1 MNISGKEILEVLTD
15 LGFENQGLK
24 GNHFVLNK
32 GSHTILVPD
41 EDELAERTVIG
52 LIDQAGLSSK
62 DILKLLKLQKAGSS
76 VPSLDGDEKPSPK
89 GKGFFGRAWHARAWA
104 APLAAFRVL
113 LGVLFIISAL
123 EKAPW
128 LPTAFGWL
136 KPFLEAVSASPA
148 NPLMK
153 MIVDSIVLPGFS
165 SFGWFQFIFELLFG
179 LSLVLGLFT
188 VLSSFLGMFWVVFFS
203 ALAVGLPD
211 PFVMLWAVMWISSVI
226 LMWTMRAGRSFGID
240 QAIAKVADSR
250 KEESGFWRFISW
262 LV

>member
-1 MNISGKEILEVLTD
+1 MDISGKEILEVLTD

-41 EDELAERTVIG
+41 EDELAEKTVIG

-62 DILKLLKLQKAGSS
+62 DILKLLKMQKSGSS
-76 VPSLDGDEKPSPK
+76 VPSLDDDNPAPS
-89 GKGFFGRAWHARAWA
+89 GKGFFGRAWNARSWA
-104 APLAAFRVL
+104 VPLAAFRIF

-153 MIVDSIVLPGFS
+153 MIVDSVILPDFI
-165 SFGWFQFIFELLFG
+165 SFGWLQYAIEMLLG
-179 LSLVLGLFT
+179 LSLILGLFT
-188 VLSSFLGMFWVVFFS
+188 VLSAFLGTFYVVFFS

-240 QAIAKVADSR
+240 QAIARAADQR
-250 KEESGFWRFISW
+250 KEDSGFWRFISW